1 VTIAPDD
8 ELQARMRERY
18 ALLVRMMGQDREM
31 AYGWKSSVSDAL
43 GAPKSLITRVSQG
56 NLRHVGAEAVLR
68 AIVRVRVHPDFFIH
82 PQTPGNIW
90 FMDNERGY
98 EP

>member
-1 VTIAPDD
+1 VKIEWDE

-18 ALLVRMMGQDREM
+18 ALLIRMMGETRDM
-31 AYGWKSSVSDAL
+31 AYGWKSSVSAAL
-43 GAPKSLITRVSQG
+43 DVHPSLITRVTQG
-56 NLRHVGAEAVLR
+56 DLKNVGPEAVLK
-68 AIVRVRVHPDFFIH
+68 AIVQARVHPDFFVH
-82 PQTPGNIW
+82 YRTPGNIW